1 MAVVRPFRGVRPA
14 DALADRIIALPYD
27 VMNRAEARQML
38 AEAPDSFLRVTRS
51 DALLPDSVDQHG
63 PEAYA
68 RARAELE
75 GMLED
80 GRLVQDDAPC
90 FYLYRQTWRGQTQ
103 TGLMSLA
110 SVAEYDAG
118 TVKKHE
124 LTRPKKE
131 QDRVDHVTALGAQTG
146 LVFLAWRDDEVP
158 ACRRL
163 LAELASRLDPA
174 WSVATPD
181 GVTHALTPVT
191 NAADIAAV
199 VAAFAQLD
207 ALYIADGHHRSAS
220 SALLGKD
227 LRTAKGNPDEELA
240 SDYYMA
246 CLIPED
252 ELKIFPF
259 HRGIKALSMEPEL
272 LIEKLKEVGVL
283 EKLQHFREPATR
295 FEIGVQVKGISYMLN
310 LREADV
316 EITNPVEGLAPQIL
330 FEKILQPILGIQDE
344 KTDPNLTYFGGPKA
358 LESTNEAMNSGRIE
372 LAFSVAPISVA
383 EVMDV
388 ADANLVMPPKSTWV
402 EPKMRSGM
410 LVYSISEW

>member
-1 MAVVRPFRGVRPA
+1 MAIIKPFKAIRPPRDKAHLVASRSYISYTEQHLHDKLVGNPFTFIHVINPEYYLGM
-14 DALADRIIALPYD
+14 DT
-27 VMNRAEARQML
+27 
-38 AEAPDSFLRVTRS
+38 RVTGEQRF
-51 DALLPDSVDQHG
+51 P
-63 PEAYA
+63 
-68 RARAELE
+68 
-75 GMLED
+75 
-80 GRLVQDDAPC
+80 LVKKVFEQFQANGILVKDDEPG
-90 FYLYRQTWRGQTQ
+90 FYLYRQSQSEFSF
-103 TGLMSLA
+103 TGIIGGT
-110 SVAEYDAG
+110 SVQEYNEGKIKIHEKTITKREQLFKTYLETCDFNAEPVLLTHSKHEDIQLIFNKYLNQRPEYEFCTTDEI
-118 TVKKHE
+118 KHE
-124 LTRPKKE
+124 LWLINDP
-131 QDRVDHVTALGAQTG
+131 VDIQ
-146 LVFLAWRDDEVP
+146 
-158 ACRRL
+158 L
-163 LAELASRLDPA
+163 LQKAYKTIP
-174 WSVATPD
+174 
-181 GVTHALTPVT
+181 
-191 NAADIAAV
+191 N
-199 VAAFAQLD
+199 
-207 ALYIADGHHRSAS
+207 LYIADGHHRSAS

-240 SDYYMA
+240 SDFYMA